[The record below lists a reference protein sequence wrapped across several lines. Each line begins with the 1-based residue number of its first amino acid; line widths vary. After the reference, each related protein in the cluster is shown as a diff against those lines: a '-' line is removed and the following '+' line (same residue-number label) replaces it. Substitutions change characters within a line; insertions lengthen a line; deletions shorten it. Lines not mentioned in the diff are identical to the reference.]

1 MARTIL
7 VVDDENNMRWVLEKA
22 LKKAGYEVITAS
34 RGDEG
39 LRQFARHSVDLILVD
54 LKMPG
59 MDGFAVLERMEFLP
73 ASAMSG
79 LTVFMLSATLD
90 REDLERAEGH
100 PIVEALLPKPLDV
113 HQLRGWTDQIPLK
126 GI

>member
-1 MARTIL
+1 MQMDFPQ
-7 VVDDENNMRWVLEKA
+7 VVIVRCFQRYL
-22 LKKAGYEVITAS
+22 IT
-34 RGDEG
+34 
-39 LRQFARHSVDLILVD
+39 F
-54 LKMPG
+54 
-59 MDGFAVLERMEFLP
+59 
-73 ASAMSG
+73 
-79 LTVFMLSATLD
+79 TVFMLSATLD